1 MKRTVLVSALLL
13 LVSLV
18 GVNRLMA
25 QEGAK
30 VGFRLSP
37 IVGWAGIVDD
47 STKQKPSGLETQAKM
62 GFAFDFVFTYG
73 FSEKIGLKT
82 GINISKKAVG
92 SQFDLS
98 DSSGVFTIESKTS
111 LTAVELPVGLK
122 FRSPEIGSGLYIIG
136 YFGVTPELN
145 FQNKVNTT
153 TTVGSLTTESELR
166 DIDDINLITASF
178 APGAGVDWEF
188 DWGMLEFSATYNLGL
203 LSYTNKKDTGYSS
216 KISYISLNLGYFF

>member
-1 MKRTVLVSALLL
+1 MKRTVIICTLFL
-13 LVSLV
+13 LVGLV
-18 GVNRLMA
+18 GVNKVMA

-37 IVGWAGIVDD
+37 MVGWAGVVTD
-47 STKQKPSGLETQAKM
+47 STKQKPAGLQSKAGV

-73 FSEKIGLKT
+73 FSEKIALKT
-82 GINISKKAVG
+82 GINISKKSVG
-92 SQFDLS
+92 SFYDLGILGTTV
-98 DSSGVFTIESKTS
+98 DQKVS
-111 LTAVELPVGLK
+111 LTAVEVPIGLK

-136 YFGVTPELN
+136 YFGVTPEVN
-145 FQNKVNTT
+145 FANKVVTT
-153 TTVGSLTTESELR
+153 TTIGSLETVDERR

-203 LSYTNKKDTGYSS
+203 LSYTNKKDTGLSS
-216 KISYISLNLGYFF
+216 KISYVALNLGYFF

>member
-1 MKRTVLVSALLL
+1 MFLLICFA
-13 LVSLV
+13 
-18 GVNRLMA
+18 GMNTAMA

-37 IVGWAGIVDD
+37 LIGFQSIVDD
-47 STKQKPSGLETQAKM
+47 SSKQKPTGLDTKAGV

-73 FSEKIGLKT
+73 FSDKIGLKT
-82 GINISKKAVG
+82 GINISKKNVG
-92 SQFDLS
+92 ATS
-98 DSSGVFTIESKTS
+98 DISLLNTTIDQKIS
-111 LTAVELPVGLK
+111 LTAVELPIGLK

-145 FQNKVNTT
+145 FANKVVTT
-153 TTVGSLTTESELR
+153 TTIGTVETTDERR
-166 DIDDINLITASF
+166 DVDDINLITGSF

-203 LSYTNKKDTGYSS
+203 LSYTKTKDTGFSS

>member
-1 MKRTVLVSALLL
+1 MKRTVFICTLLA
-13 LVSLV
+13 LV
-18 GVNRLMA
+18 GFVGMNKAMA

-37 IVGWAGIVDD
+37 MVGFQSIVAD
-47 STKQKPSGLETQAKM
+47 STKQKPTGLDTKAGV

-73 FSEKIGLKT
+73 FSDKIALKT
-82 GINISKKAVG
+82 GINISKKSVG
-92 SQFDLS
+92 SFYDFSALGTTVDQK
-98 DSSGVFTIESKTS
+98 VS
-111 LTAVELPVGLK
+111 LTAVEVPIGLK

-145 FQNKVNTT
+145 FANKVVTT
-153 TTVGSLTTESELR
+153 TTIGSLTTTDERR
-166 DIDDINLITASF
+166 DVDDINLITASF

-203 LSYTNKKDTGYSS
+203 LSYTNKKDTGMSS